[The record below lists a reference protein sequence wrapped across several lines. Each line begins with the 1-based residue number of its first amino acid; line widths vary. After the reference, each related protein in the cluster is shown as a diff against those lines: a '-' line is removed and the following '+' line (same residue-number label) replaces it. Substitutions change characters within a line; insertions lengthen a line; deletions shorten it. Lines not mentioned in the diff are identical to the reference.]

1 MARGRL
7 RPGEVLDGFTVGEFL
22 HEGGMAC
29 LYSCTSPLVTDVP
42 LLMKVPNLE
51 EGEDTAHIVG
61 FEMEQMIMPRL
72 EGRHV
77 PRFVAAGDVTVNPY
91 IVMERIAGHSLLALR
106 DNLPLRPEEVSSI
119 GARVATALHELH
131 RQHVVHLDVKP
142 SNVILRPDGVA
153 ALVDFGLSRHE
164 QLPDLLGE
172 QFRLPYGTAPYMAP
186 EQVLGRR
193 GDPRSDLFAL
203 GVLLYF
209 YATGVRPFG
218 EPRGLRQ
225 MKRRLWRDPVPPRK
239 LRPDLPK
246 PLQEIILRCLEADP
260 ARRHPTAA
268 QLAVDLENPAQVK
281 LTARAEKL
289 EQDTWGMVTRRRFNP
304 DFQPPVLQN
313 AAAAQLSKAPI
324 VAVAIDL
331 GGASEALAEALR
343 VTVGRMLE
351 IAPGARLACV
361 NVLKQHRLAV
371 DLTVDDEGRN
381 KHLARMI
388 ELKHWAQPLQKNEQ
402 RVSFHVLEAIE
413 PAAAILEFARTNR
426 VDHIVLGARTDSAL
440 RNLLGSVSAEVVA
453 NAPCSVTVVRPP
465 TSQRA

>member
-1 MARGRL
+1 MAFD
-7 RPGEVLDGFTVGEFL
+7 RPQPGQVIDGFTVGEFL
-22 HEGGMAC
+22 HQGGMAS
-29 LYSCTSPLVTDVP
+29 LHACTNPKFADIP

-72 EGRHV
+72 SGPHV
-77 PRFVAAGDVTVNPY
+77 PRFVAAGDLTVRPY
-91 IVMERIAGHSLLALR
+91 IVMERIAGESL
-106 DNLPLRPEEVSSI
+106 LPLRDRLPLPVEQVVSI
-119 GARVATALHELH
+119 GVRVATALHELH

-142 SNVILRPDGVA
+142 SNVIMRPDGTA
-153 ALVDFGLSRHE
+153 ALVDFGLSRHD
-164 QLPDLLGE
+164 QLPDLIGE

-218 EPRGLRQ
+218 EPRSLRQ

-239 LRPDLPK
+239 LRPELPK
-246 PLQEIILRCLEADP
+246 DFQEIVLRCLEADP

-289 EQDTWGMVTRRRFNP
+289 EQDSWSMATRRRFNP
-304 DFQPPVLQN
+304 DYQPPVLRN
-313 AAAAQLSKAPI
+313 AAAVQLSKAPI

-331 GGASEALAEALR
+331 GSGSGALADALR
-343 VTVGRMLE
+343 VTVGRILE

-361 NVLKQHRLAV
+361 NVLKQHRLAI
-371 DLTVDDEGRN
+371 DLTVDEEGRN

-413 PAAAILEFARTNR
+413 PAAAILEFARTNT

-465 TSQRA
+465 AHRES